1 MLLKLFQ
8 RERNVSKLIP
18 CIIIPTQN
26 KQRPQK
32 KKKRK
37 LQANIPSEHRRKSP
51 QQHIIKEKS
60 TVK

>member
-1 MLLKLFQ
+1 MYHH
-8 RERNVSKLIP
+8 P
-18 CIIIPTQN
+18 DT
-26 KQRPQK
+26 KQTKTTKK